1 MAKKTPKNK
10 FDGTE
15 PEKESFGFPGG
26 EEDNMMEEERQFSF
40 DEDYMDADV
49 SAQNQERAF
58 DYEAEEEAY
67 PPEKKPGP
75 LAAIFRRKTAEEE
88 GATTALTVGERLQ
101 NLTRKLQPK
110 PRVPDIPK
118 GKIQYGEQAPVTVDM
133 ELRSDQMLVYDSE
146 LDNIDYTDEEDLPE
160 LRDYMPIRFRR
171 YGRVGI
177 GGGILYA
184 LFVISASVVLA
195 CLAWLFASDVLALN
209 KEANSAIVTIEK
221 YEPGEG
227 DPTKNSR
234 GDTIKVDIDQV
245 STALKN
251 GGIIE
256 YKWLFKL
263 FSRIAHAEAK
273 ITPGTYDV
281 STELDYRAIVTA
293 LQFGS
298 GKQETTQITFP
309 EGFTVE
315 QVFTLL
321 EENQVC
327 EKIDLYEA
335 AANYEFK
342 FSFLDGLEYGDPNRL
357 EGFLFPDTYEFYQGE
372 SAAVS
377 ISRFLNNFE
386 NKVTADI
393 QSTAAG
399 KGFTVQELL
408 TFASLVEKEAGSDEE
423 RGPIAS
429 VIQNRLDAGWKL
441 QLDSTLNYIKG
452 TSTFDLTYDDMEIES
467 PYNTYLYE
475 GLPVG
480 PICSP
485 GLASI
490 QAVIDHDSTDYW
502 FWYASEGETSFF
514 TNKDD
519 FDAFAEAHPY

>member
-1 MAKKTPKNK
+1 MAKKTPKDK
-10 FDGTE
+10 YDDL
-15 PEKESFGFPGG
+15 PP
-26 EEDNMMEEERQFSF
+26 EEERFGYPGGFDDDLTDEERQYSF
-40 DEDYMDADV
+40 DEEYADAP
-49 SAQNQERAF
+49 ARAQERVF
-58 DYEAEEEAY
+58 DYEKEQEAY
-67 PPEKKPGP
+67 LPEKKPFP
-75 LAAIFRRKTAEEE
+75 LAGIFRKKTSAE
-88 GATTALTVGERLQ
+88 TALTVGE
-101 NLTRKLQPK
+101 KLQALTQKLREK
-110 PRVPDIPK
+110 PRAPKSPK

-133 ELRSDQMLVYDSE
+133 ELRPDQMLVYDSE
-146 LDNIDYTDEEDLPE
+146 LDEIDYTDEEDMPE

-209 KEANSAIVTIEK
+209 KEANNAIVTIER

-227 DPTKNSR
+227 DPTENSR
-234 GDTIKVDIDQV
+234 GETIKVDIDQV

-251 GGIIE
+251 AGIIE
-256 YKWLFKL
+256 YKWLFKI
-263 FSRIAHAEAK
+263 FSRVAHAEAK

-321 EENQVC
+321 EENQIC
-327 EKIDLYEA
+327 EKSELYET
-335 AANYEFK
+335 AANYEFDY
-342 FSFLDGLEYGDPNRL
+342 SFLEGLEYGDENRL

-372 SAAVS
+372 SAAVA
-377 ISRFLNNFE
+377 ISRFLNNFQ

-393 QSTAAG
+393 QSTASG
-399 KGFTVQELL
+399 KGFTVKELV
-408 TFASLVEKEAGSDEE
+408 TFASLIEKEAGSDDE
-423 RGPIAS
+423 RGNIAS
-429 VIQNRLDAGWKL
+429 AIQNRLNAGWKL
-441 QLDSTLNYIKG
+441 QLDSTINYIKG
-452 TSTFDLTYDDMEIES
+452 TSTFNLYNSDLEIES

-475 GLPVG
+475 GLPIG

-490 QAVIDHDSTDYW
+490 KAVIDHPSTDYW
-502 FWYASEGETSFF
+502 FWYAVDGESTFF
-514 TNKDD
+514 TNQSD
-519 FDAFAEAHPY
+519 FDAFVAANPY

>member
-1 MAKKTPKNK
+1 MSKKTPKDK
-10 FDGTE
+10 FDGME

-26 EEDNMMEEERQFSF
+26 GEDDLPEEERQFSF
-40 DEDYMDADV
+40 DEDYMDTDV
-49 SAQNQERAF
+49 SALNQERAF
-58 DYEAEEEAY
+58 DYEAEEGAY
-67 PPEKKPGP
+67 LTEKKPNA
-75 LAAIFRRKTAEEE
+75 LAAIFHRKNAAGDGE
-88 GATTALTVGERLQ
+88 TALTVGEKLQ
-101 NLTRKLQPK
+101 GLARKLQPK
-110 PRVPDIPK
+110 PGVPKAPK

-133 ELRSDQMLVYDSE
+133 ELRPDQMLVYDSE
-146 LDNIDYTDEEDLPE
+146 LDDIDYTDEEDLPE
-160 LRDYMPIRFRR
+160 ARDYMPIRFRR

-177 GGGILYA
+177 GGGLLYA

-195 CLAWLFASDVLALN
+195 CLAWMFASDVLALN
-209 KEANSAIVTIEK
+209 KEANSAIVTIDK

-227 DPTKNSR
+227 DPIENSR

-245 STALKN
+245 ATALKN

-273 ITPGTYDV
+273 IMPGTYDV

-321 EENQVC
+321 EENQIC
-327 EKIDLYEA
+327 EKTDLYET

-342 FSFLDGLEYGDPNRL
+342 YSFLEGLEYGDPNRL

-372 SAAVS
+372 SAAVTL
-377 ISRFLNNFE
+377 SRFLNNFE

-399 KGFTVQELL
+399 KGFTVQELV
-408 TFASLVEKEAGSDEE
+408 TFASLVEKEAGSNEE
-423 RGPIAS
+423 RGPIAAI
-429 VIQNRLDAGWKL
+429 IQNRLDAGWTL
-441 QLDSTLNYIKG
+441 GLDSTINYIKG
-452 TSTFDLTYDDMEIES
+452 TNTFDLSTADTQIES

-475 GLPVG
+475 GLPIG

-490 QAVIDHDSTDYW
+490 MAVIDHESNNYW
-502 FWYASEGETSFF
+502 YWYAYEGETYFF
-514 TNKDD
+514 TSYDEQQ
-519 FDAFAEAHPY
+519 AFAEEHPW